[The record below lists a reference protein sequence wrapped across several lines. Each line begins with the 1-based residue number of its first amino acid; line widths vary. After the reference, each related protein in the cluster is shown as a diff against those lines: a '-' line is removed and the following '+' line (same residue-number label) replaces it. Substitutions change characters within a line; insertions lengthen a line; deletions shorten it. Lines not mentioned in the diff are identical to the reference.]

1 MPKPVQ
7 KKTKEVKVVKKGKEI
22 SVQDL
27 VTKLD
32 AVAPGLSKKEILEQ
46 ATHYIFS
53 GERIITYN
61 DKISVSTP
69 YTEISESFSVK
80 AEDFYKILKG
90 ISEDTV
96 FFQLKDNMIT
106 LTTDSTEAELA
117 ITTEESTVVEL
128 YKSLDIENQKK
139 KKIKDPAEFIT
150 ALDFCKFCASK
161 DLTADALFCV
171 CVEGDKVMAADDIR
185 VSVFNLKEKFPKM
198 LIPATMLGELTTY
211 PLKEYA
217 VAESWTHFF
226 MENGT
231 AFSCRTVDDDY
242 PDMEEFLNETTES
255 ENITPVALPAE
266 LRAVL
271 ETVIPMCKGDSEME
285 KIVEIA
291 YNAKDVKLIAE
302 KETGKLKKTI
312 KYNSGI
318 DVSFMINPIFLKDI
332 MGKCDTFNL
341 LGDKSVIH
349 FSAGSFNHIISVE
362 LPEAY

>member
-7 KKTKEVKVVKKGKEI
+7 KKKKDVKVIKKGKEI
-22 SVQDL
+22 NVQDL
-27 VTKLD
+27 LTKLD

-69 YTEISESFSVK
+69 YTEITESFSVK

-90 ISEDTV
+90 ISEETA

-106 LTTDSTEAELA
+106 LATDTTEAELA
-117 ITTEESTVVEL
+117 ITTEETTVVEL
-128 YKSLDIENQKK
+128 YKSLDIENQKS
-139 KKIKDPAEFIT
+139 KKIKDPQDFIT

-171 CVEGDKVMAADDIR
+171 CIEGTKVMAADDIR
-185 VSVFNLKEKFPKM
+185 VSVYTLKEKFPKM

-217 VAESWTHFF
+217 VADSWTHFF

-231 AFSCRTVDDDY
+231 CFSCRTVDDDY
-242 PDMEEFLNETTES
+242 PNMEDFLNETTES
-255 ENITPVALPAE
+255 DEVTPVDLPKE
-266 LRAVL
+266 LKPVL

-285 KIVEIA
+285 KVVEVH
-291 YNAKDVKLIAE
+291 YNNKQIILIAE
-302 KETGKLKKTI
+302 KETGKLKKTV

-318 DVSFMINPIFLKDI
+318 DISFMINPIFLKDI
-332 MGKCDTFNL
+332 MSRCDQFNL
-341 LGDKSVIH
+341 IGDRSVIH

-362 LPEAY
+362 IPEE

>member
-7 KKTKEVKVVKKGKEI
+7 KKKDVKIIKKGKEI
-22 SVQDL
+22 NVKDL
-27 VTKLD
+27 LSKLD

-69 YTEISESFSVK
+69 YTEMQESFSVK

-90 ISEDTV
+90 ITEDTAHL
-96 FFQLKDNMIT
+96 QLKDNMLTI
-106 LTTDSTEAELA
+106 TTDTTEAELA
-117 ITTEESTVVEL
+117 ITTEETTVIEL
-128 YKSLDIENQKK
+128 YKSLDIENHKT
-139 KKIKDPAEFIT
+139 KKIKDPAEFIM

-171 CVEGDKVMAADDIR
+171 CVDGTKVMAADDIR
-185 VSVFNLKEKFPKM
+185 VSVFTLKEKFPKM

-217 VAESWTHFF
+217 VADSWTHFF

-242 PDMEEFLNETTES
+242 PDMEEFLNDTTASDE
-255 ENITPVALPAE
+255 ITPVALPAE
-266 LRAVL
+266 LKSML
-271 ETVIPMCKGDSEME
+271 EAVIPMCKGDNDME
-285 KIVEIA
+285 KTVEVT
-291 YNAKDVKLIAE
+291 YNGKEIILVAE
-302 KETGKLKKTI
+302 KETGKLKKKI
-312 KYNSGI
+312 KYNSGVDI
-318 DVSFMINPIFLKDI
+318 AFMINPIFLKDI
-332 MGKCDTFNL
+332 MNKCDTFNL
-341 LGDKSVIH
+341 LAEKSVIH

-362 LPEAY
+362 LPE

>member
-1 MPKPVQ
+1 MPKPV
-7 KKTKEVKVVKKGKEI
+7 KKPAPVKVIKKGKEI
-22 SVQDL
+22 NVKEL
-27 VTKLD
+27 LAKLD

-69 YTEISESFSVK
+69 YTDITESFSVK

-90 ISEDTV
+90 ISEETAHL
-96 FFQLKDNMIT
+96 QLKDNMIII
-106 LTTDSTEAELA
+106 TTDTTEAELA
-117 ITTEESTVVEL
+117 ITTEETTVIEL
-128 YKSLDIENQKK
+128 YKSLDIENQKPK
-139 KKIKDPAEFIT
+139 KLKDPAEFIT

-171 CVEGDKVMAADDIR
+171 CIEGTKVMAADDIR
-185 VSVFNLKEKFPKM
+185 VSVYTLKEKLPKI

-242 PDMEEFLNETTES
+242 PDMETFLKETTES
-255 ENITPVALPAE
+255 EEVTPVALPSDLKNILDA
-266 LRAVL
+266 
-271 ETVIPMCKGDSEME
+271 VIPMCKGDSDME
-285 KIVEIA
+285 KTVEVSYNHKDIVL
-291 YNAKDVKLIAE
+291 VAE
-302 KETGKLKKTI
+302 KETGKLKKTV
-312 KYNSGI
+312 KYNSGV
-318 DVSFMINPIFLKDI
+318 DVAFMINPIFLKDI
-332 MGKCDTFNL
+332 MNKCDSFNL
-341 LGDKSVIH
+341 LADKSVIH
-349 FSAGSFNHIISVE
+349 FSTGPFNHIISVE
-362 LPEAY
+362 IPEE